1 MSIGTPI
8 HEPRFLL
15 RQASWQDYVSL
26 RDADANRNTRMT
38 FDRGRLEL
46 MSPTGLH
53 ERLKYLIG
61 KCVDIWL
68 EEKKIPFQCRGSTTF
83 RRENLEQGLEP
94 DNCYYIEHAPMV
106 RDRVEVDLTI
116 DPPPDLVIEVDV
128 TSSSI
133 NRMVIYAGLRVPEI
147 WRWHDGVLQILVL
160 SEMGQYAPVGASQAL
175 PGFPI
180 ERMAD
185 LICGGMPVDD
195 LAAILE
201 FRKWCQSHT

>member
-1 MSIGTPI
+1 MSTGAPVY
-8 HEPRFLL
+8 EPRFLL
-15 RQASWQDYVSL
+15 RQASWRDYVSL
-26 RDADANRNTRMT
+26 RDAEENRNTRMT

-68 EEKKIPFQCRGSTTF
+68 EEMKLPFQCRGSTTF
-83 RRENLEQGLEP
+83 RREDLEQGLEP
-94 DNCYYIEHAPMV
+94 DNCYYIEHA
-106 RDRVEVDLTI
+106 RAIREHVEIDLTI

-133 NRMVIYAGLRVPEI
+133 NRLAIYAKLRVPEI
-147 WRWHDGVLQILVL
+147 WRWHDDEFQALVL
-160 SEMGQYAPVGASQAL
+160 GADGQYHQVAASQAL

-180 ERMAD
+180 DRMSE
-185 LICGGMPVDD
+185 LICGGMPADD
-195 LAAILE
+195 LASILE
-201 FRKWCQSHT
+201 FR